1 MRYEISIA
9 EAIRNFKAGRILYA
23 GAMGL
28 AVTAGA
34 PPASAQQRYAT
45 GAGCDNCCPSP
56 DGNAEN
62 LVAMMGRRV
71 PGFAGPGSKC
81 ADSMI
86 SMNNT
91 AVVANGAVTLTV
103 SPQITMCVTHIE
115 VVTTGAAGFSLQNFM
130 INNEPQWQIGN
141 VFHSDMFAPGA
152 DTNTRFKGD
161 CVQPGSVVTMLAT
174 NLDALTTRGIFVALK
189 GPSAR

>member
-9 EAIRNFKAGRILYA
+9 EAIRNMKAGRLLFA
-23 GAMGL
+23 GAASL
-28 AVTAGA
+28 AFATGA
-34 PPASAQQRYAT
+34 QASPRFAT
-45 GAGCDNCCPSP
+45 GAGCDNCCPTP
-56 DGNAEN
+56 DGSGEN

-81 ADSMI
+81 ADSMF

-91 AVVANGAVTLTV
+91 NVAANTLVTLTV
-103 SPQITMCVTHIE
+103 SPQITLCVTSIE
-115 VVTTGAAGFSLQNFM
+115 IVTTGAAGFSLQNFT

-141 VFHSDMFAPGA
+141 VFHSDMFAPGS
-152 DTNTRFKGD
+152 DTNTQFKGD
-161 CVQPGSVVTMLAT
+161 CVQPGSVVSMQVT
-174 NLDALTTRGIFVALK
+174 NLDGLTARGIFVALK